1 MKARLDN
8 RLDKERGKE
17 TIRLVFFVADRQ
29 VGGTVIHIHG
39 EIPGEN
45 VSVYVKPELVLIM
58 FLNGCARTFNINN
71 QP

>member
-8 RLDKERGKE
+8 RLDKERRKE
-17 TIRLVFFVADRQ
+17 TIRLGFCGRQ
-29 VGGTVIHIHG
+29 VGGTVIHIQG

-58 FLNGCARTFNINN
+58 FPNGCARTFNINN